1 MFYPKSSY
9 GKLPSQSLAIPDSCC
24 KFRGS
29 RPQQGGKSYA
39 EGVKNNISTYIRKNL
54 RSPKPVST
62 LFIKDAGL
70 GCISVVFVV
79 HIAL

>member
-1 MFYPKSSY
+1 MGNCLHNLWQYLIRVANL
-9 GKLPSQSLAIPDSCC
+9 G
-24 KFRGS
+24 GS

-54 RSPKPVST
+54 RNPKPVST